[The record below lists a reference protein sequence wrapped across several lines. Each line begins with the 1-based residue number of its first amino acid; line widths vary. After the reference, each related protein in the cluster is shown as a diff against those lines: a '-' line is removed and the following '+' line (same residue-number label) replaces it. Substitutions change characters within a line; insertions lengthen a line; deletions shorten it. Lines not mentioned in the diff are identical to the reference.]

1 LYQVVNLNKM
11 AQRKYTPK
19 AERRNP
25 KKSFKIRR
33 EYMMDSLPNLPVYNE
48 PIPIPEGM
56 KTEDLYDDPSKL
68 YKNLRTE

>member
-1 LYQVVNLNKM
+1 M